1 MINLKI
7 TFKFIFVLFLI
18 FLSSFVSNQNID
30 DLEYLNLLPESQ
42 AQSIAERLGVQ
53 TGKPVNDEVRMD
65 TIDQP
70 SFSSLRPKNLEDSN
84 PFYTE
89 NSNQNQEVFGLNLFK
104 DSPTTFAPID
114 LAPAPLDYET
124 KNCEKTLVK
133 VKLHLILEKLLALHL
148 SKNKLLNLCL
158 MK

>member
-84 PFYTE
+84 L
-89 NSNQNQEVFGLNLFK
+89 SNRK
-104 DSPTTFAPID
+104 
-114 LAPAPLDYET
+114 
-124 KNCEKTLVK
+124 
-133 VKLHLILEKLLALHL
+133 
-148 SKNKLLNLCL
+148 
-158 MK
+158 